1 MKTVKKIVFAL
12 FTITIALQ
20 FVGTLVLLHFHEM
33 TAFTLSS
40 FLFVF
45 QAGVFMRVLQV
56 IKSIETIFQ
65 NAFVRALLKLE
76 KP

>member
-1 MKTVKKIVFAL
+1 MKTVKKIVFAW
-12 FTITIALQ
+12 FTITVALQ

-33 TAFTLSS
+33 TAFALSS
-40 FLFVF
+40 IVFFLQSLVF
-45 QAGVFMRVLQV
+45 ARVLQV
-56 IKSIETIFQ
+56 IKSIEKIFQ